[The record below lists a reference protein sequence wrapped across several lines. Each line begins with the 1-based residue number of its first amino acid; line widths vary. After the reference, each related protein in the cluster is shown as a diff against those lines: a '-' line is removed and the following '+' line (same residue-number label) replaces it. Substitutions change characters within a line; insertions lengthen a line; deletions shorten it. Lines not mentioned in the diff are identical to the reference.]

1 MANISSVID
10 SYKDKVLSESTWFTI
25 GEAVIKIIVVIIIA
39 QIISKVLKS
48 AIRKFFHIKSKSPLT
63 MTIRREQTL
72 VKLLENVVTYVVGFI
87 TFVTVLSIVGID
99 VKPILAGAGVLG
111 LAIGFG
117 AQNLVKDIITG
128 FFIIFEDQFAVGDK
142 VKINGFEGTVEEIG
156 LRTSKIKGDND
167 ERHIIPNGSI
177 VQVTN
182 MSVHQPEMGK

>member
-1 MANISSVID
+1 MGNFASEIEG
-10 SYKDKVLSESTWFTI
+10 YKNKLFSEDNWFAL
-25 GEAVIKIIVVIIIA
+25 GEAILKIIVVLLIA
-39 QIISKVLKS
+39 KIVSKMLKS
-48 AIRKFFHIKSKSPLT
+48 VIRKFFNIKSKSPLT

-99 VKPILAGAGVLG
+99 IAPILAGAGVLG

-117 AQNLVKDIITG
+117 AQNLVKDVITG

-156 LRTSKIKGDND
+156 LRTTKIKGEND